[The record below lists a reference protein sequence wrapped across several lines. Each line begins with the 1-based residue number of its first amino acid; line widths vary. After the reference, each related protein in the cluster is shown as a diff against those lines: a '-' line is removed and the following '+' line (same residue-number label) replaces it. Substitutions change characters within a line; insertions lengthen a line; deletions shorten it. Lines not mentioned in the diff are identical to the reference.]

1 MSSVIDRTISCLN
14 LGDNQFVHE
23 ESARREEPREAFFMT
38 YFSDRCSEGFSG
50 QFGINRF
57 CKADALLRHVHLSVD
72 KKRFVRERILIVES
86 ALLLEVNGTQIVILP
101 NTLCD
106 IGPGVPHTW
115 RGLPAGMLLP
125 DGSIHSGESIMVFFY
140 QEEVRGFESVKTP
153 DLLEDPIDLEDV
165 RGEYAF
171 PKVTQEDVL
180 GLPYIK
186 RGELRYGA

>member
-1 MSSVIDRTISCLN
+1 
-14 LGDNQFVHE
+14 
-23 ESARREEPREAFFMT
+23 
-38 YFSDRCSEGFSG
+38 
-50 QFGINRF
+50 
-57 CKADALLRHVHLSVD
+57 
-72 KKRFVRERILIVES
+72 
-86 ALLLEVNGTQIVILP
+86 
-101 NTLCD
+101 
-106 IGPGVPHTW
+106 
-115 RGLPAGMLLP
+115 
-125 DGSIHSGESIMVFFY
+125 MVFFY